1 MTMELSQSRY
11 KVYHNAGK
19 SMGHVGGLSRLY
31 TATINALT
39 VEDFLD
45 EAEYDVEDFPMDN
58 VDSSDGAFLKSP
70 LEARRVDQSRSGRTP
85 PLKLKRTALSN
96 SGRAIQA
103 RFS

>member
-58 VDSSDGAFLKSP
+58 VDSSDGGVPEVAIGSEEGGP
-70 LEARRVDQSRSGRTP
+70 VEVGEDA